1 EAFRHPVHLGRL
13 NEQDNRMRIDKALD
27 QPRTGD
33 AIDLRPRARDP
44 NRSAFRVAFRKLC
57 RVDQRMAARRPRL
70 EAAFE
75 VLGGDAFV
83 AKPGGDAFAELG
95 AALAT
100 DNDLSAGE
108 VAGPGGDRSEVA
120 PDRSRDQT
128 GIGGEIL
135 IVANVYDRRRAGK
148 ADET

>member
-1 EAFRHPVHLGRL
+1 
-13 NEQDNRMRIDKALD
+13 
-27 QPRTGD
+27 
-33 AIDLRPRARDP
+33 
-44 NRSAFRVAFRKLC
+44 
-57 RVDQRMAARRPRL
+57 MAARRPRL

-95 AALAT
+95 AALST
-100 DNDLSAGE
+100 DNDVSAGE

-120 PDRSRDQT
+120 PDRSRDQA

-148 ADET
+148 ADETCELGSIDLRMRRHARPFFLRRKVT